1 MEIER
6 KFLPDLNSL
15 PFKPE
20 DYPCRKIEQG
30 YLCTSPVVRIRRDNK
45 SFFLTYKSKG
55 LMVREEYNLPLTQEA
70 YEHLKPKIDGR
81 LIQKKRYVIPLDGGL
96 SLELDIFEDSL
107 APLVIAEIEFPDEES
122 ANSFVA
128 PAWLGEDVTMSPLY
142 HNSTLSKI

>member
-96 SLELDIFEDSL
+96 ALELDIFEGSL
-107 APLVIAEIEFPDEES
+107 APLVLAEIEFPDQES
-122 ANSFVA
+122 AATYKA
-128 PAWLGEDVTMSPLY
+128 PEWLGEDVTMSPRY
-142 HNSTLSKI
+142 HNSTLSML